1 MIGLI
6 LLRNDVFLVNFRI
19 FKICLLFFLSKGDP
33 CTTEGSI
40 DYFWVNSNFIDYFCF
55 KPVIDYMWAKK
66 IEGSTIIFRQLPVL
80 TGNDSSHRK
89 SDKIPRIYDPKTN
102 VLQWS
107 SD

>member
-40 DYFWVNSNFIDYFCF
+40 DYFWVNSNFIGYFRF
-55 KPVIDYMWAKK
+55 KPEVDKPVAK
-66 IEGSTIIFRQLPVL
+66 SVTFPL
-80 TGNDSSHRK
+80 
-89 SDKIPRIYDPKTN
+89 
-102 VLQWS
+102 
-107 SD
+107 